1 MGQFYNLRY
10 WINEKKRQEAL
21 GNLHRVA
28 VCNQRL
34 ARLDEYYK
42 YLLIKSR
49 LGLDRMHAIDAGDF
63 QVVKECD
70 AKLKELEPFFNKFFD
85 ECKYNM

>member
-1 MGQFYNLRY
+1 MGQYYNFRY
-10 WINEKKRQEAL
+10 WIREKKEKEAL
-21 GNLHRVA
+21 GDLNRVA

-42 YLLIKSR
+42 YLLIKSK
-49 LGLDRMHAIDAGDF
+49 LGLEKSNAEDDGDF
-63 QVVKECD
+63 ERVKECNS
-70 AKLKELEPFFNKFFD
+70 KLKELEPFFKKFFD